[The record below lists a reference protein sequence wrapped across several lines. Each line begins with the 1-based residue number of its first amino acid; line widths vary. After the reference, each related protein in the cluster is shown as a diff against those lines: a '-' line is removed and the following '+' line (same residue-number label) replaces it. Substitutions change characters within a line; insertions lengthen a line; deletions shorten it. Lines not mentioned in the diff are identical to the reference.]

1 MLQLMKRPGIAH
13 AMTHRNQ
20 RGSRH
25 DSPVDVATRILIV
38 DNDRG
43 VGTALTFMLAARGY
57 DEVRAVRSA
66 RRALALAELY
76 RPALVFLD
84 LELPE
89 EGALEVASRLRTSSR
104 LHALR
109 LIALTNDSEHE
120 TRETA
125 RVAGFERYLVKPLT
139 QSELDKVLHRAES
152 SVLKSEE
159 PLRSEESS

>member
-1 MLQLMKRPGIAH
+1 MPQLMKRPAIAH

-38 DNDRG
+38 DDDRG

-57 DEVRAVRSA
+57 DHVRSVRSA
-66 RRALALAELY
+66 RRAVAMTDLY

-84 LELPE
+84 LELPDD
-89 EGALEVASRLRTSSR
+89 GALAVANHLRRGSL

-109 LIALTNDSEHE
+109 LIALTSDPEHE
-120 TRETA
+120 SREWA
-125 RVAGFERYLVKPLT
+125 RAAVFERYLFKQLA
-139 QSELDKVLHRAES
+139 QSELDKVLHRG
-152 SVLKSEE
+152 E
-159 PLRSEESS
+159 PPVLRSEERP